1 MANKIYY
8 LIHFDNKTNRNVTPS
23 AITKGKYVAS
33 ALASCSSEVEIVS
46 LAYPTKDSQDEVY
59 YQVSENV
66 ICHLFKGKYSNNRII
81 RYLNHKLYDKKIRKY
96 LKQNVKKDDIIVVY
110 HSLANMKLVKY
121 IKKNITDKIVYE
133 VEEIYGDVINDEKT
147 KTKELKAFKNA
158 SSYIFSND
166 YLNSI
171 INTKQL
177 PYVTCYGTYE
187 IPTLYKEAF
196 NDNLIHC
203 LYAGT
208 LAQNKGAL
216 NAINVAKY
224 LPNNYLIHILG
235 FGSEKDIA
243 DIKNAVNEV
252 NNSYGTT
259 KVIYEGLKL
268 NEEYLKF
275 IQKCQIGLCT
285 QNIDAAFNTTSFP
298 SKILSYMSNGL
309 EVVGVNIAAIKNSKV
324 GQYIQFYNVPDEKEI
339 ANAIL
344 NKKLNL
350 IPYKEALDNGWHISP
365 IICEYNQ
372 YPNINLNNKTNNVD
386 VVKELDKEFKEDL
399 KDMLVKY
406 E

>member
-1 MANKIYY
+1 MADKIYY

-81 RYLNHKLYDKKIRKY
+81 RYIDHKLYDKKIRKY
-96 LKQNVKKDDIIVVY
+96 LKQNVKKEDIIVVY

-121 IKKNITDKIVYE
+121 IKKNVTDKIVYE
-133 VEEIYGDVINDEKT
+133 VEEIYGDVINDEKA
-147 KTKELKAFKNA
+147 KIKELKAFKNA

-166 YLNSI
+166 YLNTI

-187 IPTLYKEAF
+187 IPTLYKESF

-339 ANAIL
+339 ANVIL
-344 NKKLNL
+344 
-350 IPYKEALDNGWHISP
+350 
-365 IICEYNQ
+365 
-372 YPNINLNNKTNNVD
+372 NINLNAKSNNVD

-399 KDMLVKY
+399 KAMLVKY

>member
-66 ICHLFKGKYSNNRII
+66 ICHLFKGKYSNNQII

-96 LKQNVKKDDIIVVY
+96 LKQNVKKDDIVVVY

-133 VEEIYGDVINDEKT
+133 VEEIYGDVINDEKA
-147 KTKELKAFKNA
+147 KIKELKTFKNA

-344 NKKLNL
+344 N
-350 IPYKEALDNGWHISP
+350 
-365 IICEYNQ
+365 
-372 YPNINLNNKTNNVD
+372 INLNNKTNNVD

>member
-96 LKQNVKKDDIIVVY
+96 LKQNVKKDDIVVVY

-133 VEEIYGDVINDEKT
+133 VEEIYGDVINDEKA
-147 KTKELKAFKNA
+147 KIKELKAFKNA

-216 NAINVAKY
+216 NAINVAKH

-344 NKKLNL
+344 N
-350 IPYKEALDNGWHISP
+350 
-365 IICEYNQ
+365 
-372 YPNINLNNKTNNVD
+372 INLNNKTNNVD

>member
-324 GQYIQFYNVPDEKEI
+324 GQHIQFYNVPDEKEI

-344 NKKLNL
+344 
-350 IPYKEALDNGWHISP
+350 
-365 IICEYNQ
+365 
-372 YPNINLNNKTNNVD
+372 NINLNNKTNNVD

>member
-96 LKQNVKKDDIIVVY
+96 LKQNVKKDDIVVVY

-133 VEEIYGDVINDEKT
+133 VEEIYGDVINDEKA
-147 KTKELKAFKNA
+147 KTKELKTFKNA

-339 ANAIL
+339 ANVIL
-344 NKKLNL
+344 
-350 IPYKEALDNGWHISP
+350 
-365 IICEYNQ
+365 
-372 YPNINLNNKTNNVD
+372 NINLNAKSNNVD

-399 KDMLVKY
+399 KAMLVKY

>member
-147 KTKELKAFKNA
+147 KTKELKTFKNA

-344 NKKLNL
+344 N
-350 IPYKEALDNGWHISP
+350 
-365 IICEYNQ
+365 
-372 YPNINLNNKTNNVD
+372 INLNNKTNNVD

>member
-133 VEEIYGDVINDEKT
+133 VEEIYGDVINDEKA
-147 KTKELKAFKNA
+147 KIKELKAFKNA

-187 IPTLYKEAF
+187 IPTLYKESF

-324 GQYIQFYNVPDEKEI
+324 GQYIQFYNIPDEKEI

-344 NKKLNL
+344 
-350 IPYKEALDNGWHISP
+350 
-365 IICEYNQ
+365 
-372 YPNINLNNKTNNVD
+372 NINLNNKTNNVD

>member
-8 LIHFDNKTNRNVTPS
+8 LIHFDNKKNRNVTPS

-81 RYLNHKLYDKKIRKY
+81 RYIDHKLYDKKIRKY
-96 LKQNVKKDDIIVVY
+96 LKQNVKKEDIIVVY

-133 VEEIYGDVINDEKT
+133 VEEIYGDVINDEKA
-147 KTKELKAFKNA
+147 KIKELKAFKNA

-166 YLNSI
+166 YLNTI

-187 IPTLYKEAF
+187 IPTLYKESF

-344 NKKLNL
+344 N
-350 IPYKEALDNGWHISP
+350 
-365 IICEYNQ
+365 
-372 YPNINLNNKTNNVD
+372 INLNNKTNNVD

>member
-121 IKKNITDKIVYE
+121 IKKDITDKIVYE

-187 IPTLYKEAF
+187 IPTLYKESF

-344 NKKLNL
+344 N
-350 IPYKEALDNGWHISP
+350 
-365 IICEYNQ
+365 
-372 YPNINLNNKTNNVD
+372 INLNNKTNNVD

>member
-344 NKKLNL
+344 N
-350 IPYKEALDNGWHISP
+350 
-365 IICEYNQ
+365 
-372 YPNINLNNKTNNVD
+372 INLNNKTNNVD
-386 VVKELDKEFKEDL
+386 VEKELDKEFKEDL

>member
-8 LIHFDNKTNRNVTPS
+8 LIHFDNKKNRNVTPS

-81 RYLNHKLYDKKIRKY
+81 RYIDHKLYDKKIRKY
-96 LKQNVKKDDIIVVY
+96 LKQNVKKEDIIVVY

-121 IKKNITDKIVYE
+121 IKKNVTDKIVYE
-133 VEEIYGDVINDEKT
+133 VEEIYGDVINDEKA
-147 KTKELKAFKNA
+147 KIKELKAFKNA

-344 NKKLNL
+344 N
-350 IPYKEALDNGWHISP
+350 
-365 IICEYNQ
+365 
-372 YPNINLNNKTNNVD
+372 INLNNKSNNVD

>member
-133 VEEIYGDVINDEKT
+133 VEEIYGDVINDEKA
-147 KTKELKAFKNA
+147 KIKELKAFKNA

-187 IPTLYKEAF
+187 IPTLYKESF

-252 NNSYGTT
+252 NNSYDTT

-344 NKKLNL
+344 N
-350 IPYKEALDNGWHISP
+350 
-365 IICEYNQ
+365 
-372 YPNINLNNKTNNVD
+372 INLNNKTNNVD

>member
-96 LKQNVKKDDIIVVY
+96 LKQKVKKDDIVVVY

-133 VEEIYGDVINDEKT
+133 VEEIYGDVINDEKA
-147 KTKELKAFKNA
+147 KIKELKAFKNA

-208 LAQNKGAL
+208 LDRQKQGAAI
-216 NAINVAKY
+216 AINTARY
-224 LPNNYLIHILG
+224 LPNNYIIHILG
-235 FGSEKDIA
+235 FGTSQDLSYT
-243 DIKNAVNEV
+243 KNLIDEINKQ
-252 NNSYGTT
+252 YGVT
-259 KVIYEGLKL
+259 KVIYEGVKL

-275 IQKCQIGLCT
+275 IQKCQIGLST
-285 QNIDAAFNTTSFP
+285 QNMDASFNDTSFP

-309 EVVGVNIAAIKNSKV
+309 EVVSANIGVVKNSKIS
-324 GQYIQFYNVPDEKEI
+324 QYIHFYEVQDEKAI
-339 ANAIL
+339 ANVIL
-344 NKKLNL
+344 
-350 IPYKEALDNGWHISP
+350 
-365 IICEYNQ
+365 
-372 YPNINLNNKTNNVD
+372 NINLNAKSNNVD

-399 KDMLVKY
+399 KAMLVKY

>member
-96 LKQNVKKDDIIVVY
+96 LKQNVKKDDIVVVY

-133 VEEIYGDVINDEKT
+133 VEEIYGDVINDEKA
-147 KTKELKAFKNA
+147 KIKELKAFKNA

-339 ANAIL
+339 ANVIL
-344 NKKLNL
+344 
-350 IPYKEALDNGWHISP
+350 
-365 IICEYNQ
+365 
-372 YPNINLNNKTNNVD
+372 NINLNAKSNNVD

-399 KDMLVKY
+399 KAMLVKY

>member
-8 LIHFDNKTNRNVTPS
+8 LIHFDNKSNRYVTPS

-344 NKKLNL
+344 N
-350 IPYKEALDNGWHISP
+350 
-365 IICEYNQ
+365 
-372 YPNINLNNKTNNVD
+372 INLNNKTNNVD

>member
-344 NKKLNL
+344 N
-350 IPYKEALDNGWHISP
+350 
-365 IICEYNQ
+365 
-372 YPNINLNNKTNNVD
+372 INLNNKTNNVD

>member
-8 LIHFDNKTNRNVTPS
+8 LIHFDNKTNRNDTPS

-133 VEEIYGDVINDEKT
+133 VEEIYGDVINDEKA
-147 KTKELKAFKNA
+147 KTKELKTFKNA

-344 NKKLNL
+344 N
-350 IPYKEALDNGWHISP
+350 
-365 IICEYNQ
+365 
-372 YPNINLNNKTNNVD
+372 INLNNKTNNVD

>member
-8 LIHFDNKTNRNVTPS
+8 LIHFDNKKNRNVTPS

-81 RYLNHKLYDKKIRKY
+81 RYIDHKLYDKKIRKY
-96 LKQNVKKDDIIVVY
+96 LKQNVKKDDIVVVY

-133 VEEIYGDVINDEKT
+133 VEEIYGDVINDEKA
-147 KTKELKAFKNA
+147 KIKELKAFKNA

-344 NKKLNL
+344 N
-350 IPYKEALDNGWHISP
+350 
-365 IICEYNQ
+365 
-372 YPNINLNNKTNNVD
+372 INLNNKTNNVD

>member
-1 MANKIYY
+1 MADKIYY

-46 LAYPTKDSQDEVY
+46 LAYPTKYSQDEVY

-96 LKQNVKKDDIIVVY
+96 LKQNVKKDDIVVVY

-133 VEEIYGDVINDEKT
+133 VEEIYGDVINDEKA

-208 LAQNKGAL
+208 LDCQKQGAAI
-216 NAINVAKY
+216 AINTARY
-224 LPNNYLIHILG
+224 LPNNYIIHILG
-235 FGSEKDIA
+235 FGTSQDLSYT
-243 DIKNAVNEV
+243 KNLIDEINKQ
-252 NNSYGTT
+252 YGVT
-259 KVIYEGLKL
+259 KVIYEGVKL

-275 IQKCQIGLCT
+275 IQKCQIGLST
-285 QNIDAAFNTTSFP
+285 QNMDASFNDTSFP

-309 EVVGVNIAAIKNSKV
+309 EVVSANIGVVKNSKIS
-324 GQYIQFYNVPDEKEI
+324 QYIHFYEVQDEKAI
-339 ANAIL
+339 ANVIL
-344 NKKLNL
+344 
-350 IPYKEALDNGWHISP
+350 
-365 IICEYNQ
+365 
-372 YPNINLNNKTNNVD
+372 NINLNAKSNNVD

-399 KDMLVKY
+399 KAMLVKY

>member
-96 LKQNVKKDDIIVVY
+96 LKQNVKKDDIVVVY

-344 NKKLNL
+344 N
-350 IPYKEALDNGWHISP
+350 
-365 IICEYNQ
+365 
-372 YPNINLNNKTNNVD
+372 INLNNKTNNVD

>member
-133 VEEIYGDVINDEKT
+133 VEEIYGDVINDEKA

-208 LAQNKGAL
+208 LDCQKQGAAI
-216 NAINVAKY
+216 AINTARY
-224 LPNNYLIHILG
+224 LPNNYIIHILG
-235 FGSEKDIA
+235 FGTSQDLSYT
-243 DIKNAVNEV
+243 KNLIDEINKQ
-252 NNSYGTT
+252 YGVT
-259 KVIYEGLKL
+259 KVIYEGVKL

-275 IQKCQIGLCT
+275 IQKCQIGLST
-285 QNIDAAFNTTSFP
+285 QNMDASFNDTSFP

-309 EVVGVNIAAIKNSKV
+309 EVVSANIGVVKNSKIS
-324 GQYIQFYNVPDEKEI
+324 QYIHFYEVQDEKAI
-339 ANAIL
+339 ANVIL
-344 NKKLNL
+344 
-350 IPYKEALDNGWHISP
+350 
-365 IICEYNQ
+365 
-372 YPNINLNNKTNNVD
+372 NINLNAKSNNVD

-399 KDMLVKY
+399 KAMLVKY

>member
-133 VEEIYGDVINDEKT
+133 VEEIYGDVINDEKA

-216 NAINVAKY
+216 SAINVAKY

-344 NKKLNL
+344 N
-350 IPYKEALDNGWHISP
+350 
-365 IICEYNQ
+365 
-372 YPNINLNNKTNNVD
+372 INLNNKTNNVD

>member
-133 VEEIYGDVINDEKT
+133 VEEIYGDVINDEKV
-147 KTKELKAFKNA
+147 KIKELKAFKNA

-187 IPTLYKEAF
+187 IPTLYKESF

-344 NKKLNL
+344 N
-350 IPYKEALDNGWHISP
+350 
-365 IICEYNQ
+365 
-372 YPNINLNNKTNNVD
+372 INLNNKTNNVD

>member
-33 ALASCSSEVEIVS
+33 ALASCSSE
-46 LAYPTKDSQDEVY
+46 
-59 YQVSENV
+59 
-66 ICHLFKGKYSNNRII
+66 GNNRII

-96 LKQNVKKDDIIVVY
+96 LKQNVKKDDIVVVY

-133 VEEIYGDVINDEKT
+133 VEEIYGDVINDEKA
-147 KTKELKAFKNA
+147 KIKELKTFKNA

-344 NKKLNL
+344 N
-350 IPYKEALDNGWHISP
+350 
-365 IICEYNQ
+365 
-372 YPNINLNNKTNNVD
+372 INLNNKTNNVD

>member
-133 VEEIYGDVINDEKT
+133 VEEIYGDVINDEKA
-147 KTKELKAFKNA
+147 KTKELKTFKNA

-187 IPTLYKEAF
+187 IPTLYKESF

-344 NKKLNL
+344 N
-350 IPYKEALDNGWHISP
+350 
-365 IICEYNQ
+365 
-372 YPNINLNNKTNNVD
+372 INLNNKTNNVD

>member
-8 LIHFDNKTNRNVTPS
+8 LIHFDNKTNRNITPS

-96 LKQNVKKDDIIVVY
+96 LKQNVKKDNIIVVY

-133 VEEIYGDVINDEKT
+133 VEEIYGDVINDEKA
-147 KTKELKAFKNA
+147 KIKELKTFKNA

-187 IPTLYKEAF
+187 IPTLYKESF

-344 NKKLNL
+344 N
-350 IPYKEALDNGWHISP
+350 
-365 IICEYNQ
+365 
-372 YPNINLNNKTNNVD
+372 INLNNKTNNVD

>member
-268 NEEYLKF
+268 NEEYLRF

-344 NKKLNL
+344 N
-350 IPYKEALDNGWHISP
+350 
-365 IICEYNQ
+365 
-372 YPNINLNNKTNNVD
+372 INLNNKTNNVD

>member
-96 LKQNVKKDDIIVVY
+96 LKQNVKKDDIVVVY

-133 VEEIYGDVINDEKT
+133 VEEIYGDVINDEKA

-208 LAQNKGAL
+208 LDCQKQGAAI
-216 NAINVAKY
+216 AINTARY
-224 LPNNYLIHILG
+224 LPNNYIIHILG
-235 FGSEKDIA
+235 FGTSQDLSYT
-243 DIKNAVNEV
+243 KNLIDEINKQ
-252 NNSYGTT
+252 YGVT
-259 KVIYEGLKL
+259 KVIYEGIKL

-275 IQKCQIGLCT
+275 IQKCQIGLST
-285 QNIDAAFNTTSFP
+285 QNMDASFNDTSFP

-309 EVVGVNIAAIKNSKV
+309 EVVSANIGVVKNSKIS
-324 GQYIQFYNVPDEKEI
+324 QYIHFYEVQDEKEI
-339 ANAIL
+339 ANVIL
-344 NKKLNL
+344 
-350 IPYKEALDNGWHISP
+350 
-365 IICEYNQ
+365 
-372 YPNINLNNKTNNVD
+372 NINLNAKSNNVD

-399 KDMLVKY
+399 KAMLVKY

>member
-96 LKQNVKKDDIIVVY
+96 LKQKVKKDDIVVVY

-147 KTKELKAFKNA
+147 KIKELKTFKNA

-208 LAQNKGAL
+208 LDRQKQGAAI
-216 NAINVAKY
+216 AINTARY
-224 LPNNYLIHILG
+224 LPNNYIIHILG
-235 FGSEKDIA
+235 FGTSQDLSYT
-243 DIKNAVNEV
+243 KNLIDEINKQ
-252 NNSYGTT
+252 YGVT
-259 KVIYEGLKL
+259 KVIYEGVKL

-275 IQKCQIGLCT
+275 IQKCQIGLST
-285 QNIDAAFNTTSFP
+285 QNMDASFNDTSFP

-309 EVVGVNIAAIKNSKV
+309 EVVSANIGVVKNSKIS
-324 GQYIQFYNVPDEKEI
+324 QYIHFYEVQDEKEI
-339 ANAIL
+339 ANVIL
-344 NKKLNL
+344 
-350 IPYKEALDNGWHISP
+350 
-365 IICEYNQ
+365 
-372 YPNINLNNKTNNVD
+372 NINLNNKTNNVD

>member
-344 NKKLNL
+344 N
-350 IPYKEALDNGWHISP
+350 
-365 IICEYNQ
+365 
-372 YPNINLNNKTNNVD
+372 INLNNKTNNVD
-386 VVKELDKEFKEDL
+386 VVKEQDKEFKEDL

>member
-59 YQVSENV
+59 YQASENV

-96 LKQNVKKDDIIVVY
+96 LKQNVKKDDIVVVY

-147 KTKELKAFKNA
+147 KIKELKTFKNA

-208 LAQNKGAL
+208 LDCQKQGAAI
-216 NAINVAKY
+216 AINTARY
-224 LPNNYLIHILG
+224 LPNNYIIHILG
-235 FGSEKDIA
+235 FGTSQDLSYT
-243 DIKNAVNEV
+243 KNLIDEINKQ
-252 NNSYGTT
+252 YGVT
-259 KVIYEGLKL
+259 KVIYEGVKL

-275 IQKCQIGLCT
+275 IQKCQIGLST
-285 QNIDAAFNTTSFP
+285 QNMDASFNDTSFP

-309 EVVGVNIAAIKNSKV
+309 EVVSANIGVVKNSKIS
-324 GQYIQFYNVPDEKEI
+324 QYIHFYEVQDEKAI
-339 ANAIL
+339 ANVIL
-344 NKKLNL
+344 
-350 IPYKEALDNGWHISP
+350 
-365 IICEYNQ
+365 
-372 YPNINLNNKTNNVD
+372 NINLNAKSNNVD

-399 KDMLVKY
+399 KAMLVKY

>member
-133 VEEIYGDVINDEKT
+133 VEEIYGDVINDEKA
-147 KTKELKAFKNA
+147 KIKELKAFKNA

-187 IPTLYKEAF
+187 IPTLYKESF

-344 NKKLNL
+344 N
-350 IPYKEALDNGWHISP
+350 
-365 IICEYNQ
+365 
-372 YPNINLNNKTNNVD
+372 INLNNKTNNID

>member
-147 KTKELKAFKNA
+147 KIKELKAFKNA

-187 IPTLYKEAF
+187 IPTLYKESF

-344 NKKLNL
+344 N
-350 IPYKEALDNGWHISP
+350 
-365 IICEYNQ
+365 
-372 YPNINLNNKTNNVD
+372 INLNNKTNNVD

>member
-96 LKQNVKKDDIIVVY
+96 LKQKVKKDDIVVVY

-133 VEEIYGDVINDEKT
+133 VEEIYGDVINDEKA

-208 LAQNKGAL
+208 LDRQKQGAAI
-216 NAINVAKY
+216 AINTARY
-224 LPNNYLIHILG
+224 LPNNYIIHILG
-235 FGSEKDIA
+235 FGTSQDLSYT
-243 DIKNAVNEV
+243 KNLIDEINKQ
-252 NNSYGTT
+252 YGVT
-259 KVIYEGLKL
+259 KVIYEGIKL

-275 IQKCQIGLCT
+275 IQKCQIGLST
-285 QNIDAAFNTTSFP
+285 QNMDASFNDTSFP

-309 EVVGVNIAAIKNSKV
+309 EVVSANIGVVKNSKIS
-324 GQYIQFYNVPDEKEI
+324 QYIHFYEVQDEKAI
-339 ANAIL
+339 ANVIL
-344 NKKLNL
+344 
-350 IPYKEALDNGWHISP
+350 
-365 IICEYNQ
+365 
-372 YPNINLNNKTNNVD
+372 NINLNAKSNNVD

-399 KDMLVKY
+399 KAMLVKY

>member
-96 LKQNVKKDDIIVVY
+96 LKQKVKKDDIVVVY

-133 VEEIYGDVINDEKT
+133 VEEIYGDVINDEKA
-147 KTKELKAFKNA
+147 KIKELKAFKNA

-208 LAQNKGAL
+208 LDRQKQGAAI
-216 NAINVAKY
+216 AINTARY
-224 LPNNYLIHILG
+224 LPNNYIIHILG
-235 FGSEKDIA
+235 FGTSQDLSYT
-243 DIKNAVNEV
+243 KNLIDEINKQ
-252 NNSYGTT
+252 YGVT
-259 KVIYEGLKL
+259 KVIYEGIKL

-275 IQKCQIGLCT
+275 IQKCQIGLST
-285 QNIDAAFNTTSFP
+285 QNMDASFNDTSFP

-309 EVVGVNIAAIKNSKV
+309 EVVSANIGVVKNSKIS
-324 GQYIQFYNVPDEKEI
+324 QYIHFYEVQDEKEI
-339 ANAIL
+339 ANVIL
-344 NKKLNL
+344 
-350 IPYKEALDNGWHISP
+350 
-365 IICEYNQ
+365 
-372 YPNINLNNKTNNVD
+372 NINLNAKSNNVD

-399 KDMLVKY
+399 KAMLVKY

>member
-66 ICHLFKGKYSNNRII
+66 ICHLFKGKYSNNRIM

-96 LKQNVKKDDIIVVY
+96 LKQKVKKDDIVVVY

-133 VEEIYGDVINDEKT
+133 VEEIYGDVINDEKA

-208 LAQNKGAL
+208 LDCQKQGAAI
-216 NAINVAKY
+216 AINTARY
-224 LPNNYLIHILG
+224 LPNNYIIHILG
-235 FGSEKDIA
+235 FGTSQDLSYT
-243 DIKNAVNEV
+243 KNLIDEINKQ
-252 NNSYGTT
+252 YGVT
-259 KVIYEGLKL
+259 KVIYEGVKL

-275 IQKCQIGLCT
+275 IQKCQIGLST
-285 QNIDAAFNTTSFP
+285 QNMDASFNDTSFP

-309 EVVGVNIAAIKNSKV
+309 EVVSANIGVVKNSKIS
-324 GQYIQFYNVPDEKEI
+324 QYIHFYEVQDEKAI
-339 ANAIL
+339 ANVIL
-344 NKKLNL
+344 
-350 IPYKEALDNGWHISP
+350 
-365 IICEYNQ
+365 
-372 YPNINLNNKTNNVD
+372 NINLNAKSNNVD

-399 KDMLVKY
+399 KAMLVKY

>member
-133 VEEIYGDVINDEKT
+133 VEEIYGDVINDEKA

-187 IPTLYKEAF
+187 IPTLYKESF

-339 ANAIL
+339 ANVIL
-344 NKKLNL
+344 
-350 IPYKEALDNGWHISP
+350 
-365 IICEYNQ
+365 
-372 YPNINLNNKTNNVD
+372 NINLNAKSNNVD

-399 KDMLVKY
+399 KAMLVKY

>member
-96 LKQNVKKDDIIVVY
+96 LKQNVKKDDIVVVY

-133 VEEIYGDVINDEKT
+133 VEEIYGDVINDEKA

-203 LYAGT
+203 LYAGP

-344 NKKLNL
+344 N
-350 IPYKEALDNGWHISP
+350 
-365 IICEYNQ
+365 
-372 YPNINLNNKTNNVD
+372 INLNNKTNNVD

>member
-96 LKQNVKKDDIIVVY
+96 LKQNVKKDDIVVVY

-133 VEEIYGDVINDEKT
+133 VEEIYGDVINDEKA

-268 NEEYLKF
+268 NEEYFKF

-344 NKKLNL
+344 N
-350 IPYKEALDNGWHISP
+350 
-365 IICEYNQ
+365 
-372 YPNINLNNKTNNVD
+372 INLNNKTNNVD

>member
-96 LKQNVKKDDIIVVY
+96 LKQKVKKDDIVVVY

-147 KTKELKAFKNA
+147 KIKELKAFKNA

-208 LAQNKGAL
+208 LDCQKQGAAI
-216 NAINVAKY
+216 AINTARY
-224 LPNNYLIHILG
+224 LPNNYIIHILG
-235 FGSEKDIA
+235 FGTSQDLSYT
-243 DIKNAVNEV
+243 KNLIDEINKQ
-252 NNSYGTT
+252 YGVT
-259 KVIYEGLKL
+259 KVIYEGVKL

-275 IQKCQIGLCT
+275 IQKCQIGLST
-285 QNIDAAFNTTSFP
+285 QNMDASFNDTSFP

-309 EVVGVNIAAIKNSKV
+309 EVVSANIGVVKNSKIS
-324 GQYIQFYNVPDEKEI
+324 QYIHFYEVQDEKAI
-339 ANAIL
+339 ANVIL
-344 NKKLNL
+344 
-350 IPYKEALDNGWHISP
+350 
-365 IICEYNQ
+365 
-372 YPNINLNNKTNNVD
+372 NINLNAKSNNVD

-399 KDMLVKY
+399 KAMLVKY